1 MRDPRVER
9 LADVLVRYSVDVQP
23 GQLVVIEG
31 ASIAADLVRS
41 LYRSVLAVG
50 GHPETRVGI
59 DGIRETLLARGS
71 DEQLD
76 WLSPRSLDDVERADA
91 RIQILAE
98 SNTRSLS
105 GVDPARQA
113 RVNRS
118 REPIRRT
125 VFDRTD
131 AGEYR
136 WVITGFP
143 TNAAAQEAGM
153 SLADYADF
161 VYGAAQLD
169 DDDPIAAWQALGVRI
184 RRLAEWLQTVRELR
198 ISSNGT
204 DLRLGVDGRTW
215 ISCDGTFNFPDGE
228 CFTAPLEDS
237 AEGEISFTYPA
248 IFQGRAIE
256 DVRLRFRGGEVVEAT
271 ASRGQDFLDE
281 MLSLDDGARRIGEFA
296 FGLNDAVQVFT
307 GETLFD
313 EKIGGTIHLA
323 LGESYP
329 ESGGVNRSALHWDI
343 VNDLRQGSEVY
354 ADGKLVYR
362 DGRFLD
368 GRF

>member
-1 MRDPRVER
+1 MADPRVER
-9 LADVLVRYSVDVQP
+9 LAEVLVRYSVDVQP

-31 ASIAADLVRS
+31 ASVAADLIRA
-41 LYRSVLAVG
+41 LYRAVLAAGAHAELRIGV
-50 GHPETRVGI
+50 
-59 DGIRETLLARGS
+59 DGVRETLLTRGS
-71 DEQLD
+71 DAQLD
-76 WLSPRSLDDVERADA
+76 WLSPRLLDDVRLADA

-98 SNTRSLS
+98 TNTRSLS

-113 RVNRS
+113 RLSRS

-143 TNAAAQEAGM
+143 TNAAAQEARM
-153 SLADYADF
+153 SLADYTEF
-161 VYGAAQLD
+161 VYGAAQLAD
-169 DDDPIAAWQALGVRI
+169 VDPIGAWRALGERI
-184 RRLAEWLQTVRELR
+184 GRLAEWLGTVRELR
-198 ISSNGT
+198 ITGPGT
-204 DLRLGVDGRTW
+204 DLRLGVEGRSW

-228 CFTAPLEDS
+228 CFTGPVEDS
-237 AEGEISFTYPA
+237 VDGEISFTYPA
-248 IFQGRAIE
+248 IFHGRAIE
-256 DVRLRFRGGEVVEAT
+256 GVHLRFSGGDVVEAT
-271 ASRGQDFLDE
+271 ATRGQDFLEE
-281 MLSLDDGARRIGEFA
+281 MLALDDGARRVGEFS

-313 EKIGGTIHLA
+313 EKIGGTVHLA

-329 ESGGVNRSALHWDI
+329 ESGGVNRSALHWDM
-343 VNDLRQGSEVY
+343 VCDLRRRSEVF
-354 ADGKLVYR
+354 ADGELVYR